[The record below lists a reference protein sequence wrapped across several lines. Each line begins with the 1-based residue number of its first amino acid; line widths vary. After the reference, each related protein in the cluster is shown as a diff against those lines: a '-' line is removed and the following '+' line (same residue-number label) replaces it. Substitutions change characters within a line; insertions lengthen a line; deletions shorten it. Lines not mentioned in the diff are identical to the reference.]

1 MSLKKKYKFDN
12 TNTLILLTDENNI
25 KKYNDID
32 KLIDKLKGNKKAY
45 AKLVFML
52 AVSIPKPILAVTT
65 KATLAPVAN
74 EIIDMILMFGK
85 YGCLGMGTKSMIE
98 NMLAG
103 ANLKE
108 ATGAGLQYFI
118 FYIVLNIYPK
128 LFYMFKF

>member
-1 MSLKKKYKFDN
+1 MILVWFSSVISLTFSDN
-12 TNTLILLTDENNI
+12 EATFSLLSVKLFILLFI
-25 KKYNDID
+25 S
-32 KLIDKLKGNKKAY
+32 LI
-45 AKLVFML
+45 FIL

-65 KATLAPVAN
+65 NAALGPVAN

-128 LFYMFKF
+128 LFSMFKF